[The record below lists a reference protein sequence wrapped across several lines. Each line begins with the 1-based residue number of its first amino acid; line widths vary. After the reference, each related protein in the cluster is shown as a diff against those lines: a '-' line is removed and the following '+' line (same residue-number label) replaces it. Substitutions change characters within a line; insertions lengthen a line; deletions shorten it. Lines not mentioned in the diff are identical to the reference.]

1 MYPIMLCHGVCR
13 FDILWKDTLHSD
25 NNDDPDID
33 QYHYFKGIRT
43 LLRRHG
49 YEAWHTDVPWGAG
62 VSARAQAL
70 ARSVRAILERPPK
83 PDKVHLVAHSM
94 GGLDAR
100 HMLFDER
107 NHGKIHE
114 RIASLTTISTPHHGS
129 SFADWGTDHLPEVLH
144 IAKALGMNLDAMRDL
159 RTDRCRAFNQD
170 PAVREFEE
178 RVAETIR
185 FQTFAG
191 WQQWHGVY
199 WPLKIAHKIIQDKE
213 GDNDGLVSVASAAW
227 DEKYFQAAWPQ
238 TDHINELG
246 WWDAGQLGAG
256 EAAPALLRR
265 IHDYY
270 LGIAEGLR

>member
-1 MYPIMLCHGVCR
+1 MYPIVLCHGVCR

-25 NNDDPDID
+25 NNDDADID

-49 YEAWHTDVPWGAG
+49 YEAWHANVPWGAG
-62 VSARAQAL
+62 VAARAQAL
-70 ARSVRAILERPPK
+70 ARNIRTILEHPSK

-129 SFADWGTDHLPEVLH
+129 SFADWGTDHLQEVLH
-144 IAKALGMNLDAMRDL
+144 IAKALGLNLDAMRDL
-159 RTDRCRAFNQD
+159 RADRCRAFNQD
-170 PAVREFEE
+170 PEVLEFEE
-178 RVAETIR
+178 RIAETIR
-185 FQTFAG
+185 FQTYAG
-191 WQQWHGVY
+191 WQHWHGVY

-227 DEKYFQAAWPQ
+227 GEKYFQEAWPQ
-238 TDHINELG
+238 TDHLNELG
-246 WWDAGQLGAG
+246 WWDASQWSAG
-256 EAAPALLRR
+256 ESAAVLLRR